1 MKRIALTAMAALTAL
16 AVAVA
21 PASAETVQSVQ
32 KFAVK
37 VKPSKAGTK
46 KKPRAISLSANPFFE
61 SNDADLGREVQFAT
75 VNANVF
81 FPKGGVY
88 NGKYFPSCSS
98 ATVFQDEKLCP
109 RGSQVGSAK
118 GFGKGL
124 GLEEEVVG
132 KFFNQPG
139 GKGTT
144 LLVTGE
150 SPLIIREV
158 VPATLTTLTGDPNY
172 SYKLA
177 FSVPRNLQSPAPGVI
192 ASVMKFDSTIPVQ
205 YVTRKGKKIPLLSSV
220 SCPADGKWKFKYTA
234 DYTTTF
240 DGAIASSQT
249 VETSQACTK

>member
-1 MKRIALTAMAALTAL
+1 MKRIALTAMAALIAL

-21 PASAETVQSVQ
+21 PASAETVVSVQ
-32 KFAVK
+32 KFAAK
-37 VKPSKAGTK
+37 VTPNKAGTP
-46 KKPRAISLSANPFFE
+46 KKPQPIALSANPFFE
-61 SNDADLGREVQFAT
+61 TNAPDLDRQVQFAT

-88 NGKYFPSCSS
+88 NGKYFPSCEKSV
-98 ATVFQDEKLCP
+98 VFQDETQCP
-109 RGSQVGSAK
+109 KGSQVGRAD

-124 GLEEEVVG
+124 GLDESVVG
-132 KFFNQPG
+132 KFFNLPG

-144 LLVTGE
+144 LLVTGDA
-150 SPLIIREV
+150 PLIIREV
-158 VPATLTTLTGDPNY
+158 VDSTITKLNDPNY

-192 ASVMKFDSTIPVQ
+192 ASVMKFDSKIPVQ
-205 YVTRKGKKIPLLSSV
+205 FVKKGKKRIPLLATT
-220 SCPADGKWKFKYTA
+220 SCPAGGWKFRYQA

-249 VETSQACTK
+249 VDTVVPCKK